1 MVFSI
6 QDSGIQSSMHDI
18 RVDSP
23 DGKGSPLIERR
34 YNPAQYQDEVSV
46 RLLSG
51 DETPLVPR
59 PCNQGEGT
67 AFCSTRTPSYREE
80 TNKRSTRMR

>member
-1 MVFSI
+1 
-6 QDSGIQSSMHDI
+6 MHDI

-59 PCNQGEGT
+59 PCNQG
-67 AFCSTRTPSYREE
+67 
-80 TNKRSTRMR
+80 

>member
-1 MVFSI
+1 MVGTGAFKLNGEIPFTNILFNLLVKMKVFLLVFSI

-23 DGKGSPLIERR
+23 DGKGSPLKERR

-46 RLLSG
+46 RL
-51 DETPLVPR
+51 
-59 PCNQGEGT
+59 
-67 AFCSTRTPSYREE
+67 
-80 TNKRSTRMR
+80 